1 MLNMKDLE
9 TLAENTWCLGC
20 GNFGILHAVKQ
31 AIIQLGLNQEELV
44 AVTGIGCHGKITDYI
59 NINGIHTIH
68 GRVLPV
74 ATAIKLSNHEL
85 TVIGFSGDGDAFNIG
100 MGHFPH
106 AARRNIDL
114 VYIIH
119 NNLIYGLTTG
129 QTSPTSLQGYI
140 SKTSPRGSFEIAI
153 NPLSQAL
160 TSNASFIART
170 YVGEMNHFIEI
181 LKQAIKHEG
190 FAMID
195 VLQPC
200 ISWNRINSYD
210 FYRNR
215 VYKLENENHDPRN
228 FKKAYEK
235 TQEWGENIPIGV
247 FYNEKRPTYR
257 TSFPCLK
264 ETPLVKQSVSKN
276 LLNNII
282 KEHY

>member
-1 MLNMKDLE
+1 MLNIKDLE
-9 TLAENTWCLGC
+9 TLAVNTWCPGC

-31 AIIQLGLNQEELV
+31 AIIQLGLNREELV
-44 AVTGIGCHGKITDYI
+44 AVTGIGCHGKFTDYI

-74 ATAIKLSNHEL
+74 ATGIKLSNHEL
-85 TVIGFSGDGDAFNIG
+85 TVIGFAGDGDAFNIG

-140 SKTSPRGSFEIAI
+140 SKTSLRGSFEIAI
-153 NPLSQAL
+153 NPLAQAL

-181 LKQAIKHEG
+181 LKKAIKHKG

-210 FYRNR
+210 FYKKR
-215 VYKLENENHDPRN
+215 VYKLENEDHDPGN

-235 TQEWGENIPIGV
+235 AQEWDERIPIGI
-247 FYNEKRPTYR
+247 FYNEMRPTYR
-257 TSFPCLK
+257 SSFPSLK
-264 ETPLVKQSVSKN
+264 DIPLVKQSISKN
-276 LLNNII
+276 ILNNIL